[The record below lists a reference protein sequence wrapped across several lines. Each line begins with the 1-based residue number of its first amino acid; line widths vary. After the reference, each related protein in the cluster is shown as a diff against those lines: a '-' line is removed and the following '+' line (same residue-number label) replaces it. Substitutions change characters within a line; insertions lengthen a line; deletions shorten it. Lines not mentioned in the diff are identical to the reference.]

1 MLNDSV
7 LIIEDSGF
15 FVRGYSKV
23 LSEVGYQVLIACDGQ
38 SGIHVAQLVVLA
50 RFMHEGFIG
59 SLRRDAVAAIAWMA
73 A

>member
-38 SGIHVAQLVVLA
+38 SGIHVAQLVVL
-50 RFMHEGFIG
+50 
-59 SLRRDAVAAIAWMA
+59 V
-73 A
+73 